1 MGQLIDQ
8 LVACML
14 VIFRTVTICGAL
26 AVIAFVGAYRIRF
39 RETTLLHWVVEDL
52 LDLGPLYG
60 YDEEGESG

>member
-1 MGQLIDQ
+1 
-8 LVACML
+8 ML